1 MASVEHLVQRVLEPS
16 LAKEGFERVEIV
28 PLPERTQ
35 RLAQLRTLE
44 DLLEA
49 FESGPDAETGATF
62 IVHVRRRG
70 ASQALPESELL
81 EKNGHLLL
89 AAQDWELARV
99 TFQAMLGRGERP
111 RSAHLGLALAAEG
124 LGQIEASQRHFEEAL
139 AFGPSADVYT
149 GLIRVLARTN
159 QPAYRMEIVERAL
172 QWGGCDAATV
182 ASLEAELTRELG
194 IRAYAKGEKH
204 LAHTHLCKAMERN
217 PEDGVAL
224 EHLLKVSLDLRQYE
238 PAQTLLSRF
247 VERQPVNPNL
257 LYCLAG
263 LRFHLGHDNDA
274 EAVLRQFL
282 RVRPEDERAL
292 QLLQRI
298 QRRKAAHGRA
308 GNSES
313 GGS

>member
-28 PLPERTQ
+28 PLPERAQ

-70 ASQALPESELL
+70 SSATLPESELL

-89 AAQDWELARV
+89 AAHDWDLARV
-99 TFQAMLGRGERP
+99 TFHALLSRGEKP
-111 RSAHLGLALAAEG
+111 RSAHLGMALAYEG
-124 LGQIEASQRHFEEAL
+124 LAQFEVSQRHYEEAL

-149 GLIRVLARTN
+149 GLIRVLARTQ
-159 QPAYRMEIVERAL
+159 QPAYRIEVMERAL
-172 QWGGCDAATV
+172 QWGGCDAETI
-182 ASLEAELTRELG
+182 SGYEAELTRELG
-194 IRAYAKGEKH
+194 IRAFAKGEKH
-204 LAHTHLCKAMERN
+204 LAHTHFCKALERN
-217 PEDGVAL
+217 PEDSNAL
-224 EHLLKVSLDLRQYE
+224 EHLLKVSLELRQYE

-263 LRFHLGHDNDA
+263 LRFHLGLDA
-274 EAVLRQFL
+274 EAETVLKQFL

-308 GNSES
+308 GNPEPS
-313 GGS
+313 GS